1 MKVGVLALQGAF
13 DRHAQE
19 LSLAG
24 AAPLEIRGPKHLES
38 VDALIIPGGES
49 TTILKLAESLGVRNL
64 LSDQIQDGLPV
75 LGTCAG
81 MIVLSK
87 EVIDGRD
94 DQNPLGSID
103 IDVRR
108 NGYRRQLASFE
119 ADLQIAGFETPFR
132 GVFIRAPLVERAGK
146 DVEVLASVEGHP
158 VFCRQEKIMTTSFH
172 PELVSDGRIHELF
185 LELAFASS

>member
-1 MKVGVLALQGAF
+1 VKVGVLALQGAF

-24 AAPLEIRGPKHLES
+24 ATPLEIRSPRHLKD
-38 VDALIIPGGES
+38 VDALVIPGGES
-49 TTILKLAESLGVRNL
+49 TTMLKLAESLGVRDL
-64 LSDQIQDGLPV
+64 LCDQIQDGLPI

-81 MIVLSK
+81 MILLSRT
-87 EVIDGRD
+87 ILDGRD
-94 DQNPLGSID
+94 DQHPLGSID

-108 NGYRRQLASFE
+108 NGYGRQLASFE

-132 GVFIRAPLVERAGK
+132 GVFIRAPLVECVGEN
-146 DVEVLASVEGHP
+146 VEVLASVEGHP
-158 VFCRQEKIMTTSFH
+158 VFCRQGKIMTTSFH

>member
-19 LSLAG
+19 LSFLDAN
-24 AAPLEIRGPKHLES
+24 PVEIRGSKHLDD
-38 VDALIIPGGES
+38 VDALVIPGGES
-49 TTILKLAESLGVRNL
+49 TTILKLAQSLGVRDQL
-64 LSDQIQDGLPV
+64 LNRIRDGLPV

-87 EVIDGRD
+87 TIIDGRD
-94 DQNPLGSID
+94 DQFPLGSID

-108 NGYRRQLASFE
+108 NGYGRQLASFE
-119 ADLQIAGFETPFR
+119 ADLEVTGFQDTFR
-132 GVFIRAPLVERAGK
+132 GVFIRAPLVERAGEG
-146 DVEVLASVEGHP
+146 VEILASVEGHP

-172 PELVSDGRIHELF
+172 PELVGDGRIHKLF
-185 LELAFASS
+185 LELAFASD

>member
-19 LSLAG
+19 LSFLG
-24 AAPLEIRGPKHLES
+24 ANPVEIRGSKHLDD
-38 VDALIIPGGES
+38 VDALVIPGGES
-49 TTILKLAESLGVRNL
+49 TTILKLAQSLGVRDQL
-64 LSDQIQDGLPV
+64 LNRIRDGLPV

-87 EVIDGRD
+87 TIIDGRD
-94 DQNPLGSID
+94 DQFPLGSID

-108 NGYRRQLASFE
+108 NGYGRQLASFE
-119 ADLQIAGFETPFR
+119 ADLEVTGFQDTFR
-132 GVFIRAPLVERAGK
+132 GVFIRAPLVERAGEG
-146 DVEVLASVEGHP
+146 VEILASVEGHP

-172 PELVSDGRIHELF
+172 PELVGDGRIHKLF
-185 LELAFASS
+185 LELAFASD